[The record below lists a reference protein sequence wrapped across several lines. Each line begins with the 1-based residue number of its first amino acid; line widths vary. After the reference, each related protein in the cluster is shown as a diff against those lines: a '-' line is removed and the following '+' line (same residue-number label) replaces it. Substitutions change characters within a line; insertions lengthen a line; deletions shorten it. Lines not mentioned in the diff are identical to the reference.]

1 MVPSY
6 SDKSDLYRTKMS
18 TTIKQMYPAFTNTRQ
33 RRTLHRTRRRSSLVF
48 RNSTRGSANSNS
60 MRRQQQQQQRF
71 NVNTT
76 DDRSRRTLHKK
87 GPIKSD
93 RYVRGVSNQ
102 IYNEIEQP
110 ISFNH
115 QSNVEKSYISEHTI
129 QFNETSQDQVFP
141 WYENNHEQVLSTSEN
156 EESDQKVNQLFLWMG

>member
-48 RNSTRGSANSNS
+48 RNSTRGSANCNS
-60 MRRQQQQQQRF
+60 MRQQQRF
-71 NVNTT
+71 NLNTA
-76 DDRSRRTLHKK
+76 DDRSRRPLHKK
-87 GPIKSD
+87 SPIKSD

-115 QSNVEKSYISEHTI
+115 QSNVEESYISEHTI
-129 QFNETSQDQVFP
+129 QFNEISQDQVFP
-141 WYENNHEQVLSTSEN
+141 WYENNHEQILSTSEN
-156 EESDQKVNQLFLWMG
+156 EESDQKVNRLFLRMG